1 MEKVLSIE
9 ECNGGKNVTEEG
21 GIEEQTGG
29 MNGNKEVREENQK
42 RDIAGYG
49 VEEGNQTGGKG
60 LENLSRGTENGER
73 EDTQSDGVR
82 RENEEERKKNDGN
95 DVIFESNE
103 EVLGEQK
110 TNVEEDIEEG
120 EMVESWSDV
129 TPEKAS
135 KSSSSL
141 KFSKEKLLTPSRFSA
156 LLEVDENGDKIKP
169 IKMEKVL
176 SIEEC
181 NGGKNV
187 TEEGGIEEQTGGMNG
202 NKEHPPY

>member
-1 MEKVLSIE
+1 MK
-9 ECNGGKNVTEEG
+9 K
-21 GIEEQTGG
+21 
-29 MNGNKEVREENQK
+29 KE
-42 RDIAGYG
+42 
-49 VEEGNQTGGKG
+49 
-60 LENLSRGTENGER
+60 
-73 EDTQSDGVR
+73 
-82 RENEEERKKNDGN
+82 KKNEGK
-95 DVIFESNE
+95 DVIIESNE

-141 KFSKEKLLTPSRFSA
+141 KFSQEKLLTPSRFSA

-169 IKMEKVL
+169 IEMEKVL

-187 TEEGGIEEQTGGMNG
+187 TEEVGIEEQTGGMNG
-202 NKEHPPY
+202 NKEVREENQKRDIAGLDSKEHWPDLASATKIRPSLPRRSKTLHKVIPEKPGQLGKRNPTNLSQ